1 MPDQAQVR
9 RDRGGPAGLQDG
21 EGGRGGGEQVPG
33 GEEEEEED
41 AAGDL
46 LSEGAQDGVSHPAL

>member
-1 MPDQAQVR
+1 M
-9 RDRGGPAGLQDG
+9 
-21 EGGRGGGEQVPG
+21 PG

-41 AAGDL
+41 VAGDL